1 MRLPILHLPRQ
12 AVPQIV
18 FLNGQ
23 MIGDTSSELVC
34 PVSPDGTIYITTVP
48 LEQGYLPQAMKLQLL
63 QGQLIEA
70 PLGGRCFLEGETI
83 HLQWQTECIPAPK
96 INKYPHTI
104 AGESMLLFGK
114 MHQVTLFE
122 EQQVYLAIE
131 EAETG
136 TLRLIYQVEDLQQA
150 KIEKVSLIT
159 QEDILINGTGANGM
173 RCIYCTPEQAH
184 YRVMLDE
191 NANAAVENGQLAVFC
206 NLQDAL
212 GHRQTVYY
220 AYRDAAWQIQKKTVE
235 EIEADRFPLMT
246 EEQTAR
252 VFAEAVLYRHEKE
265 MQGCLEQSWD
275 LSLEQATEFL
285 GAFDYVYAAEKGKE
299 GQILLLLAV
308 KLFENAYVLHDF
320 RCSFEQGRISNIETE

>member
-83 HLQWQTECIPAPK
+83 HLQWQIERIHTQK

-104 AGESMLLFGK
+104 ARETLLLFEK
-114 MHQVTLFE
+114 MHQITLFE
-122 EQQVYLAIE
+122 EQQTYLAIE

-136 TLRLIYQVEDLQQA
+136 ALRLLYQAEDWRRA

-159 QEDILINGTGANGM
+159 QEDILINGEGANGM
-173 RCIYCTPEQAH
+173 RCIYCTPERTH

-191 NANAAVENGQLAVFC
+191 NANAAVENGQLAISC

-220 AYRDAAWQIQKKTVE
+220 AYRDATWQIQKKTVE

-252 VFAEAVLYRHEKE
+252 AFAEAVLYRHEKE

-275 LSLEQATEFL
+275 LSLEQASEFL
-285 GAFDYVYAAEKGKE
+285 GSFDHVYAAKTGNE
-299 GQILLLLAV
+299 GQILLQLAV

-320 RCSFEQGRISNIETE
+320 RCSFKQERISNIETE

>member
-83 HLQWQTECIPAPK
+83 HLQWQTERIHTQK

-104 AGESMLLFGK
+104 ARETLLLFEK
-114 MHQVTLFE
+114 MHQITLFE
-122 EQQVYLAIE
+122 EQQTYLAIE

-136 TLRLIYQVEDLQQA
+136 ALRLLYQAEDWQRA

-159 QEDILINGTGANGM
+159 QEDILINGEGANGM
-173 RCIYCTPEQAH
+173 RCIYCTPEQTH

-191 NANAAVENGQLAVFC
+191 NANAAVENGQLAISC

-220 AYRDAAWQIQKKTVE
+220 AYRDATWQIQKKTVE

-252 VFAEAVLYRHEKE
+252 AFAEAVLYRHEKE
-265 MQGCLEQSWD
+265 MQGCLEESWD
-275 LSLEQATEFL
+275 LSLEQASEFL
-285 GAFDYVYAAEKGKE
+285 GSIDHVYAAKTGNE
-299 GQILLLLAV
+299 GQILLQLAV

-320 RCSFEQGRISNIETE
+320 RCSFKQERISNIETE

>member
-83 HLQWQTECIPAPK
+83 HLQWQTERIHTQK

-104 AGESMLLFGK
+104 ARETLLLFEK
-114 MHQVTLFE
+114 MHQITLFE
-122 EQQVYLAIE
+122 EQQTYLAIE

-136 TLRLIYQVEDLQQA
+136 ALRLLYQAEDWQRA

-159 QEDILINGTGANGM
+159 QEDILINGEGANGM
-173 RCIYCTPEQAH
+173 RCIYCTPEQTH

-191 NANAAVENGQLAVFC
+191 NANAAVENGQLAISC

-235 EIEADRFPLMT
+235 EIEADHFPLMT

-252 VFAEAVLYRHEKE
+252 AFAEAVLYRHEKE
-265 MQGCLEQSWD
+265 MQGCLEESWD
-275 LSLEQATEFL
+275 LSLEQASEFL
-285 GAFDYVYAAEKGKE
+285 GSFDHVYAAKTGNE
-299 GQILLLLAV
+299 GQILLQLAV

-320 RCSFEQGRISNIETE
+320 RCSFKQERISNIETE

>member
-83 HLQWQTECIPAPK
+83 HLQWQTERIHTQK

-104 AGESMLLFGK
+104 ARETLLLFEK
-114 MHQVTLFE
+114 MHQITLFE
-122 EQQVYLAIE
+122 EQQTYLAIE

-136 TLRLIYQVEDLQQA
+136 ALRLLYQAEDWQRA

-159 QEDILINGTGANGM
+159 QEDILINGEGANGM
-173 RCIYCTPEQAH
+173 RCIYCTPEQTH

-191 NANAAVENGQLAVFC
+191 NANAAVENGQLAISC

-252 VFAEAVLYRHEKE
+252 AFAEAILYRHEKE
-265 MQGCLEQSWD
+265 MQGCLEESWD
-275 LSLEQATEFL
+275 LSLEQASEFL
-285 GAFDYVYAAEKGKE
+285 GSFDHVYAAKTGNE
-299 GQILLLLAV
+299 GQILLQLAV

-320 RCSFEQGRISNIETE
+320 RCSFKRERISNIETE

>member
-12 AVPQIV
+12 PVPQIV

-23 MIGDTSSELVC
+23 MIGDTSFELVC
-34 PVSPDGTIYITTVP
+34 PVSPDGTIYITAVP

-83 HLQWQTECIPAPK
+83 HIQWQTERIHTQK

-104 AGESMLLFGK
+104 ARETLFLFEK
-114 MHQVTLFE
+114 MHQITLFE
-122 EQQVYLAIE
+122 EQQTYLAIE

-136 TLRLIYQVEDLQQA
+136 ALRLLYQAEDWQRA

-159 QEDILINGTGANGM
+159 QEDILINGEGANGM

-191 NANAAVENGQLAVFC
+191 NANAAVENGQLAVSC

-220 AYRDAAWQIQKKTVE
+220 AYRDAVWQIQKKTIE
-235 EIEADRFPLMT
+235 EIEADHFPPMT

-252 VFAEAVLYRHEKE
+252 AFAEAVLYRHEKE
-265 MQGCLEQSWD
+265 MRGCLEESWD
-275 LSLEQATEFL
+275 LSLEQAIEFL
-285 GAFDYVYAAEKGKE
+285 GPFDHVYAAETGKE
-299 GQILLLLAV
+299 GQILLQLAV
-308 KLFENAYVLHDF
+308 KLFENAYVLHNF

>member
-83 HLQWQTECIPAPK
+83 HLQWQTERIHTQK

-104 AGESMLLFGK
+104 ARETLLLFEK
-114 MHQVTLFE
+114 MHQITLFE
-122 EQQVYLAIE
+122 EQQTYLAIE

-136 TLRLIYQVEDLQQA
+136 ALRLLYQAEDWQRA

-159 QEDILINGTGANGM
+159 QEDILINGEGANGM
-173 RCIYCTPEQAH
+173 RCIYCTPEQTH

-191 NANAAVENGQLAVFC
+191 NANAAVENGQLAISC

-220 AYRDAAWQIQKKTVE
+220 AYRDATWQIQKKTVE

-252 VFAEAVLYRHEKE
+252 AFAEAVLYRHEKE
-265 MQGCLEQSWD
+265 MQGCLEESWD
-275 LSLEQATEFL
+275 LSLEQASEFF
-285 GAFDYVYAAEKGKE
+285 GSFDHVYAAKTGNE
-299 GQILLLLAV
+299 GQILLQLAV

-320 RCSFEQGRISNIETE
+320 RCSFKQERISNIETE

>member
-83 HLQWQTECIPAPK
+83 HLQWQTERIHTQK

-104 AGESMLLFGK
+104 ARETLLLFEK
-114 MHQVTLFE
+114 MHQITLFE
-122 EQQVYLAIE
+122 EQQTYLAIE

-136 TLRLIYQVEDLQQA
+136 ALRLLYQAEDWQRA

-159 QEDILINGTGANGM
+159 QEDILINGEGANGM
-173 RCIYCTPEQAH
+173 RCIYCTPEQTH

-191 NANAAVENGQLAVFC
+191 NANAAVENGQLAISC

-220 AYRDAAWQIQKKTVE
+220 AYRDATWQIQKKTVE

-252 VFAEAVLYRHEKE
+252 AFAEAVLYRHEKE
-265 MQGCLEQSWD
+265 MQGCLEESWD
-275 LSLEQATEFL
+275 LSLEQASEFL
-285 GAFDYVYAAEKGKE
+285 GSFDHVYAAKTGNE
-299 GQILLLLAV
+299 GQILLQLAV

-320 RCSFEQGRISNIETE
+320 RCSFKQERISNIETE

>member
-83 HLQWQTECIPAPK
+83 HLQWQTERIHTQK

-104 AGESMLLFGK
+104 ARETLLLFEK
-114 MHQVTLFE
+114 MHQITLFE
-122 EQQVYLAIE
+122 EQQTYLAIE

-136 TLRLIYQVEDLQQA
+136 ALRLLYQAEDWQRA

-159 QEDILINGTGANGM
+159 QEDILINGEGANGM
-173 RCIYCTPEQAH
+173 RCIYCTPEQTH

-191 NANAAVENGQLAVFC
+191 NANAAVENGQLAISC

-252 VFAEAVLYRHEKE
+252 AFAEAVLYRHEKE
-265 MQGCLEQSWD
+265 MQGCLEESWD
-275 LSLEQATEFL
+275 LSLEQASEFL
-285 GAFDYVYAAEKGKE
+285 GSFDHVYAAKTGNE
-299 GQILLLLAV
+299 GQILLQLAV

-320 RCSFEQGRISNIETE
+320 RCSFKRERISNIETE

>member
-83 HLQWQTECIPAPK
+83 HLQWQTERIHTQK

-104 AGESMLLFGK
+104 ARETLLLFEK
-114 MHQVTLFE
+114 MHQITLFE
-122 EQQVYLAIE
+122 EQQTYLAIE

-136 TLRLIYQVEDLQQA
+136 ALRLLYQAEDWQRA

-159 QEDILINGTGANGM
+159 QEDILINGEGANGM
-173 RCIYCTPEQAH
+173 RCIYCTPEQTH

-191 NANAAVENGQLAVFC
+191 NANAAVENGQLAISC

-220 AYRDAAWQIQKKTVE
+220 AYRDAAWQIQKKTVK

-252 VFAEAVLYRHEKE
+252 AFAEAVLYRHEKE
-265 MQGCLEQSWD
+265 MQGCLEESWD
-275 LSLEQATEFL
+275 LSLEQASEFL
-285 GAFDYVYAAEKGKE
+285 GSFDHVYAAKTGNE
-299 GQILLLLAV
+299 GQILLQLAV

-320 RCSFEQGRISNIETE
+320 RCSFKRERISNIETE

>member
-83 HLQWQTECIPAPK
+83 HLQWQTERIHTQK

-104 AGESMLLFGK
+104 ARETLLLFEK
-114 MHQVTLFE
+114 MHQITLFE
-122 EQQVYLAIE
+122 EQQTYLAIE

-136 TLRLIYQVEDLQQA
+136 ALRLLYQAEDWQRA

-159 QEDILINGTGANGM
+159 QEDILINGEGANGM
-173 RCIYCTPEQAH
+173 RCIYCTPEQTH

-191 NANAAVENGQLAVFC
+191 NANAAVENGQLAISC

-252 VFAEAVLYRHEKE
+252 AFAEAVLYRHEKE
-265 MQGCLEQSWD
+265 MQGCLEESWD
-275 LSLEQATEFL
+275 LSLEQASEFL
-285 GAFDYVYAAEKGKE
+285 GSFDHVYAAKTGNE
-299 GQILLLLAV
+299 GQILLQLAV

-320 RCSFEQGRISNIETE
+320 RCSFKQERISNIETE

>member
-83 HLQWQTECIPAPK
+83 HLQWQTERIHTQK

-104 AGESMLLFGK
+104 ARETLLLFEK
-114 MHQVTLFE
+114 MHQITLFE
-122 EQQVYLAIE
+122 EQQTYLAIE

-136 TLRLIYQVEDLQQA
+136 VLRLLYQAEDWQWA

-159 QEDILINGTGANGM
+159 QEDILINGEGANGM
-173 RCIYCTPEQAH
+173 RCIYCTPEQTH

-191 NANAAVENGQLAVFC
+191 NANAAVENGQLAISC

-252 VFAEAVLYRHEKE
+252 AFAEAVLYRHEKE
-265 MQGCLEQSWD
+265 MQGCLEESWD
-275 LSLEQATEFL
+275 LSLEQASEFL
-285 GAFDYVYAAEKGKE
+285 GSFDHVYAAKTGNE
-299 GQILLLLAV
+299 GQILLQLAV

-320 RCSFEQGRISNIETE
+320 RCSFKRERISNIETE